1 MFYIITAV
9 TIDAFGNSL
18 PADSANKDCTQRPET
33 GATDSDK
40 TLLEASARTQPA
52 TANPLSA
59 VGVTMNKARR
69 ASLRKR
75 SD

>member
-18 PADSANKDCTQRPET
+18 PADSANKDRTQRPET

-52 TANPLSA
+52 TANRLPA
-59 VGVTMNKARR
+59 ARR
-69 ASLRKR
+69 R
-75 SD
+75 SDDEQSATGIAT